1 MSVEI
6 AQSIFSQVLNGGS
19 TTMSNWFFSLPIFP
33 QMALVVFG
41 IVYFVSACLFWLVG
55 RLARAERTYLFKDL
69 SGDVLGLIGVLF
81 ALLLVFSAEPAWT
94 NLDRAKA
101 AVNSEASALRDVMIL
116 AKSLPNEN
124 ETQFHKLIG
133 KYIEVTVNQEWP
145 AMATKRMLLLT
156 HNVCECSPYM
166 TNTILYMRSLRPT
179 DYWQRLNQSDIV
191 SALEKVREA
200 RRERIVISEDE
211 SGTLRMI
218 GLLVLAMLLQ
228 FMIAGV
234 HAHNR
239 YSGAI
244 AISVSATAIAM
255 SMLLIFSNSSPFGG
269 YYAVSSK
276 VIQEIR

>member
-1 MSVEI
+1 
-6 AQSIFSQVLNGGS
+6 
-19 TTMSNWFFSLPIFP
+19 
-33 QMALVVFG
+33 MALVVFG
-41 IVYFVSACLFWLVG
+41 VVYFVSGCLFWLVG
-55 RLARAERTYLFKDL
+55 RLAPAERAYLFKDV

-94 NLDRAKA
+94 NIDRAKA
-101 AVNSEASALRDVMIL
+101 AVNSEASALRDVMLL
-116 AKSLPNEN
+116 AKSLPAEN
-124 ETQFHKLIG
+124 ETYLHQSIG

-145 AMATKRMLLLT
+145 AMASKRMFLLT
-156 HNVCECSPYM
+156 GSVCECSPYL
-166 TNTILYMRSLRPT
+166 TKTILYMRSLRPT

-211 SGTLRMI
+211 SGTLRLI
-218 GLLVLAMLLQ
+218 GLLVLAVLLQ
-228 FMIAGV
+228 LMIAAV

-244 AISVSATAIAM
+244 AMSISSTAIAM
-255 SMLLIFSNSSPFGG
+255 SMLLIVASSSPFNG
-269 YYAVSSK
+269 YYSVSPK

>member
-6 AQSIFSQVLNGGS
+6 TQPFFSQIPNRGS
-19 TTMSNWFFSLPIFP
+19 IAMNYWFYSLPVFP

-41 IVYFVSACLFWLVG
+41 TVYLVSACLFWLVG
-55 RLARAERTYLFKDL
+55 RLALNKRIHLFKDL

-94 NLDRAKA
+94 NLERAQA

-116 AKSLPNEN
+116 VKNSPKET
-124 ETQFHKLIG
+124 ETQIHELID

-145 AMATKRMLLLT
+145 AMATKRMSLLT
-156 HNVCECSPYM
+156 NSVCECSPYL
-166 TNTILYMRSLRPT
+166 TNALVYMRSLRPK
-179 DYWQRLNQSDIV
+179 DYWQRITQSDIV

-211 SGTLRMI
+211 SGTLRLI
-218 GLLVLAMLLQ
+218 GLVILAVLLQ
-228 FMIAGV
+228 FMIAAV

-239 YSGAI
+239 HSGAI
-244 AISVSATAIAM
+244 AMFISATAIAM
-255 SMLLIFSNSSPFGG
+255 SMLLIVANSSPFNG
-269 YYAVSSK
+269 YYSVSPK
-276 VIQEIR
+276 VLQEIH